1 MGCGAVDEREAG
13 MGAGV
18 SRGLVEVRRPGGDFR
33 RRLQLPRESKSQQI
47 YAQLKGAIIAGELAP
62 ETLIDKGELCRRFGV
77 SRLPVTGAIERLAFE
92 GLVVIEP
99 QRGSYVSRIR
109 LGDVKQ
115 WMLVRRVLEMELVEA
130 CARRLDQEWIER
142 IGRNLAYQRA
152 AVDQGDMDGLY
163 DLDVA
168 FHRLMIEGLALPR
181 VGEILDSLRT
191 HIDRVRRIL
200 LPEPGR
206 APATLRE
213 HEAIYRMIAG
223 HKPAAAAQAMR
234 KHLDRVLSELEGF
247 EKRHPNFFST

>member
-1 MGCGAVDEREAG
+1 
-13 MGAGV
+13 V
-18 SRGLVEVRRPGGDFR
+18 SRALADVRRPGGEFR

-47 YAQLKGAIIAGELAP
+47 YAQLKASIVAGELAP
-62 ETLIDKGELCRRFGV
+62 ETLIDKSELCRRFGV

-130 CARRLDQEWIER
+130 CARGLEQSWIDRL
-142 IGRNLAYQRA
+142 GRNLAYQRA
-152 AVDQGDMDGLY
+152 AVDQADMDGLY

-168 FHRLMIEGLALPR
+168 FHQLMVEGLALPR

-191 HIDRVRRIL
+191 QIDRVRRIL

-206 APATLRE
+206 APATLGE
-213 HEAIYRMIAG
+213 HEAIYRMIVG
-223 HKPAAAAQAMR
+223 RKPTAAAQAMR
-234 KHLDRVLSELEGF
+234 KHLDRVLSELEAF
-247 EKRHPNFFST
+247 EKRHPNFFSS